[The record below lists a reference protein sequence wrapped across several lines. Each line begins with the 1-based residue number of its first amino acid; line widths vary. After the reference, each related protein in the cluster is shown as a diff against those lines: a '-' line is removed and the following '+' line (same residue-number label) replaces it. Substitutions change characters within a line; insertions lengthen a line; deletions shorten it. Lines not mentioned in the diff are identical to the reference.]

1 VQKKQDLILKYQ
13 KVEEQIRNEEKAL
26 AEKERQEL

>member
-1 VQKKQDLILKYQ
+1 LKYQ